1 MLCDLKIYLRG
12 GGVSKESG
20 GFGESVIMAS
30 VLHRKGLPDSEVNG

>member
-12 GGVSKESG
+12 GG